1 MRSLASACVVFAAL
15 LSPIPTSAQT
25 VDEIVAR
32 NLQAKGGAEKW
43 KSIVAVKM
51 TGTLTSQ
58 GREVPVTVYTKR
70 PNLLRQDITT
80 PAGTAVNAFDG
91 VTPWTIAPGA
101 DLPRAI
107 TGPQA
112 DAARSNTDF
121 DGPLL
126 DYAAKGHKVELIGT
140 EKLGPSEVYHLKL
153 TRKDG
158 GVEHYYID
166 AGTNLEIRRTIE
178 MEGATGKQT
187 LESEMLDYKSVD
199 GMMIPHTMRQS
210 VAGMPVMEM
219 RIQKIEFNPPI
230 EDALFRMPKTPALKQ

>member
-1 MRSLASACVVFAAL
+1 MRSLVSACVVFAAL
-15 LSPIPTSAQT
+15 LLPIPTSAQT

-51 TGTLTSQ
+51 TGTLTAQ

-101 DLPRAI
+101 DLPRPI

-126 DYAAKGHKVELIGT
+126 DYAAKGHKVELVGT

-166 AGTNLEIRRTIE
+166 TATNLEIRRTIE
-178 MEGATGKQT
+178 MEAPTGKQT

-230 EDALFRMPKTPALKQ
+230 DDALFRMPKTPALKQ